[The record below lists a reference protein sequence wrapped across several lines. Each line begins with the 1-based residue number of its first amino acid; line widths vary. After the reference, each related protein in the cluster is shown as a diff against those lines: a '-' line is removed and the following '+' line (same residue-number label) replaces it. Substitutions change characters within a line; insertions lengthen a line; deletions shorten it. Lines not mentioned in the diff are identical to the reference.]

1 MGTPPDIHVAPAA
14 AVPPARPPLNPDQSA
29 AITLIQAWLSDRGAI
44 GSIGHA
50 PYFVLEGFAG
60 TGKTFAVQELIARTK
75 ARMVFT
81 APTNK
86 ATKVLRDTLTR
97 PDYKPECRTIFS
109 LLGLKLEASGEIKE
123 LSAPE
128 DPLDLTEFACVVV
141 DEGSMISAT
150 LMKHIDAT
158 AFGQGVKFLFLGDP
172 AQLPPVKE
180 QRSTLWAM
188 AEELPPESKSK
199 LTKVMRHDN
208 QILRLVTS
216 IRGQVDSFV
225 PRIAMAS
232 DNSDGEGVWKLT
244 AAGFHGAL
252 RRAAHQ
258 GMFNPAEGMPV
269 AKAIAW
275 RNATVDR
282 YNTYIRQHV
291 FGDIHD
297 PETLSLSPWV
307 EDDRV
312 LFTGPAK
319 DLDDETIATTDD
331 EGRVVRVESGYHPRE
346 TEFKVHIVTIALDSN
361 RLVVARVLHP
371 DSFRAFEK
379 RVAELSTAA
388 RATPRLWGK
397 FWDFK
402 DCFHGL
408 RHAYAIT
415 THRSQGSTYHTAF
428 VDTQDILLNQ
438 NRQEAYRCLYVA
450 CSRPKAR
457 LLLL

>member
-1 MGTPPDIHVAPAA
+1 MTTDTIEAA
-14 AVPPARPPLNPDQSA
+14 LPPAVRPQLNPDQAA
-29 AITLIQAWLSDRGAI
+29 AIDLIQAWLKDRGPT
-44 GSIGHA
+44 GSVGHS
-50 PYFVLEGFAG
+50 PFFVLEGYAG
-60 TGKTFAVQELIARTK
+60 TGKTFAVQELVERLK

-97 PDYKPECRTIFS
+97 PNYKPECRTIFS
-109 LLGLKLEASGEIKE
+109 LLGLKLEANGEIKE

-141 DEGSMISAT
+141 DESSMVNAT
-150 LMKHIDAT
+150 LMQHINST
-158 AFGQGVKFLFLGDP
+158 AFGQNVKFLFLGDP

-180 QRSTLWAM
+180 LRSAVW
-188 AEELPPESKSK
+188 ELLPDLPAESKAT

-208 QILRLVTS
+208 QILSLVTR
-216 IRGQVDSFV
+216 IRAQVDSAV
-225 PRIAMAS
+225 PRIALGQ
-232 DNSDGEGVWKLT
+232 DNADGEGVWKLSS
-244 AAGFHGAL
+244 AGFHEAM
-252 RRAAHQ
+252 RRAATQ
-258 GMFNPAEGMPV
+258 GMFNPGTSEPV

-275 RNATVDR
+275 RNTTVDR
-282 YNTYIRQHV
+282 YNSFIRQNV
-291 FGDIHD
+291 FSDAHS
-297 PETLSLSPWV
+297 PEELALSPWV

-319 DLDDETIATTDD
+319 DLEDDPIATTDD
-331 EGRVVRVESGYHPRE
+331 EGRVVRVETGWHPIE
-346 TEFKVHIVTIALDSN
+346 TGFKIFVVTVALDSN
-361 RLVVARVLHP
+361 RVVTARVLHP
-371 DSFRAFEK
+371 DSQTAFDR
-379 RVAELSTAA
+379 RVINLAAAA
-388 RATPRLWGK
+388 RVDRRLWKG

-415 THRSQGSTYHTAF
+415 AHRSQGSTYHTAF